1 MRELPGTGGIRLLN
15 YGDRKNT
22 FCLEKGEMEWVSFFL
37 LKGKDVFTLV
47 MKPLSFVTR
56 AASVAI
62 PIPVFSTRGR
72 GSPAPRRRK
81 KNTIKSIKTLKPT
94 NQPTKSLAD
103 IAYKVLS
110 PTKTSLR
117 LSLLTPPK

>member
-94 NQPTKSLAD
+94 NQPTNQQRASL
-103 IAYKVLS
+103 IL
-110 PTKTSLR
+110 PTKSCL
-117 LSLLTPPK
+117 PPKQAFGYPS